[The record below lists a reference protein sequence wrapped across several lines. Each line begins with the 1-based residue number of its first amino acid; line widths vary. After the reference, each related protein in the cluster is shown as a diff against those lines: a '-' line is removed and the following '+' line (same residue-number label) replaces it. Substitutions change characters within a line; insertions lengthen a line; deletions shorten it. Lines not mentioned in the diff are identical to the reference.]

1 MRVKSGGVGGGDGE
15 GGKEREGQRTSHCKS
30 VHAYIIKFFS
40 KFIVF
45 FSEFPSPLKF
55 TLK

>member
-1 MRVKSGGVGGGDGE
+1 MCIYIYIYIERE
-15 GGKEREGQRTSHCKS
+15 REREREGQRTSHCKS
-30 VHAYIIKFFS
+30 VHAYIIIFFS

-55 TLK
+55 TLKC